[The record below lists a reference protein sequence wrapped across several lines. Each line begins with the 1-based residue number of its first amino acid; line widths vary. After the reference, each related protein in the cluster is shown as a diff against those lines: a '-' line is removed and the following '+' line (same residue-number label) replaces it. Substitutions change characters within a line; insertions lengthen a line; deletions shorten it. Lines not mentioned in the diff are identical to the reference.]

1 MTPPLRRPAPN
12 QSRFTYTP
20 RDKTALTQRGQQYAS
35 RGRDVWLNS
44 TASVYT
50 PKKGEN
56 WIRIL
61 PPAWEHARHY
71 GFDVYL
77 HYGIGPDFTAFAC
90 PARMNNQPCPICD
103 ERQRLSALGQ
113 EEPANE
119 LRATFRLMTYIVDR
133 KEPDKGAQ
141 IWMMPMTIDRE
152 LIALCQDSRT
162 GEVLWLD
169 DPENGYDIEFTRTGE
184 GITTKYTGIRIA
196 RSPSPVN
203 DPGALD
209 YIAAHPLPE
218 CVVMT
223 DAATMAKTLEGTK
236 FGEERN
242 ASRNPAQPAAT
253 APAPISKPVTTPP
266 APPAARQP
274 VPSRTHRSAPATAPA
289 AAPVQSAA
297 RAEAQWNAAMDAL
310 ALYDLGIPDTVAD
323 ADLPRAV
330 AQALGDAIS
339 EFPDLAGLA

>member
-1 MTPPLRRPAPN
+1 MAPPIRRPAPA
-12 QSRFTYTP
+12 QSRFQYTP

-71 GFDVYL
+71 GHDVYL
-77 HYGIGPDFTAFAC
+77 HYGIGPDFTTFAC
-90 PARMNNQPCPICD
+90 PARMHNHPCPICD

-113 EEPANE
+113 EEAAND

-133 KEPDKGAQ
+133 KEPDKSAQ

-152 LIALCQDSRT
+152 LIALCQDART

-196 RSPSPVN
+196 RTPSPVD
-203 DPGALD
+203 DPEALD

-218 CVVMT
+218 CVAMS
-223 DAATMAKTLEGTK
+223 DAAVMAKTLEGTK
-236 FGEERN
+236 FGEERT
-242 ASRNPAQPAAT
+242 ASRNTPTAAT
-253 APAPISKPVTTPP
+253 PPPPSLPASPP
-266 APPAARQP
+266 APSTRAATRLPAPPRP
-274 VPSRTHRSAPATAPA
+274 TRTSPPAQA
-289 AAPVQSAA
+289 ANSPA
-297 RAEAQWNAAMDAL
+297 RAEAQFNAAMDAL
-310 ALYDLGIPDTVAD
+310 ALYDLGVPDTVAD

-330 AQALGDAIS
+330 AQALGDAVS
-339 EFPDLAGLA
+339 EFPDLVGLA